1 MSHISPERSAWTEI
15 DLGSLRNNFELIR
28 HIVGPDTAVMPVI
41 KADAYGHGA
50 PRVAQVL
57 TKAGAAAF
65 AVVTLAELRQLRQN
79 QISLPVLTLSYVPP
93 RAYPELLAL
102 DGMATVYSL
111 EQAGALSAIAVSLGK
126 QARVHLKVD
135 TGLTRLGFEPT
146 EAAAE
151 QILAL
156 SRLPNLEINGL
167 FSHFADSDDSD
178 KTYSRQQLTAFN
190 AFVRELEAR
199 GLAIP
204 WKHISNSA
212 AIANIPEACW
222 NMVRPGI
229 LLHGCYAS
237 VDVPRIAG
245 VRPVMSVKAEI
256 VRLRDLP
263 KGGSVSYNCTWRA
276 GRLSRIATLPLGYAD
291 GVPRLL
297 ANQGEALIAGRRAPI
312 VGRVCMDH
320 FMVDVTDIASETQVS
335 LGDEAVFIG
344 YQGHEHITADE
355 IASMT
360 GTINYEIFCHLGLR
374 LPRIYI
380 GE

>member
-1 MSHISPERSAWTEI
+1 MEHISPERSAWAEI
-15 DLGSLRNNFELIR
+15 DLGSLRNNFALIR
-28 HIVGPDTAVMPVI
+28 HIVGPGTAIMPVV

-50 PRVAQVL
+50 PRVARAL
-57 TKAGAAAF
+57 AESGAAAF
-65 AVVTLAELRQLRQN
+65 AVVTLEELRRLREAG
-79 QISLPVLTLSYVPP
+79 ISLPVLTLSYVPP
-93 RAYPELLAL
+93 RAYPGLLEL
-102 DGMATVYSL
+102 DGMATVYSR
-111 EQAGALSAIAVSLGK
+111 EQAEELSRVAGALGRT
-126 QARVHLKVD
+126 ARVHVKVD

-146 EAAAE
+146 EQAAE
-151 QILAL
+151 QIAGL
-156 SRLPNLEINGL
+156 SRLPHLEINGL
-167 FSHFADSDDSD
+167 FSHFADSDDPD
-178 KTYSRQQLTAFN
+178 KTYSLRQLALFN
-190 AFVRELEAR
+190 DFAAELEAR

-212 AIANIPEACW
+212 AVANIPEARW

-229 LLHGCYAS
+229 LLYGCYAS

-263 KGGSVSYNCTWRA
+263 KGGSVSYNCTWQA

-297 ANQGEALIAGRRAPI
+297 ANRGETLIAGRRAPM

-320 FMVDVTDIASETQVS
+320 FMVDVTDIASETEVR
-335 LGDEAVFIG
+335 LGEEAVFIG

-355 IASMT
+355 IANMT

-374 LPRIYI
+374 LPRIYL
-380 GE
+380 GG

>member
-1 MSHISPERSAWTEI
+1 MEHLSPERSAWAEI
-15 DLGSLRNNFELIR
+15 DLGSLRNNFALIR
-28 HIVGPDTAVMPVI
+28 HIVGPGTAIMPVV

-50 PRVAQVL
+50 PQVARVLAE
-57 TKAGAAAF
+57 AGAAAF
-65 AVVTLAELRQLRQN
+65 AVVTLEEVRQLREAG
-79 QISLPVLTLSYVPP
+79 ISLPVLALSYVPP
-93 RAYPELLAL
+93 RAYPALLELE
-102 DGMATVYSL
+102 GMATVYQT
-111 EQAGALSAIAVSLGK
+111 EQAEQLSRIAGALGRV
-126 QARVHLKVD
+126 ARVHVKVD

-146 EAAAE
+146 EQAAE
-151 QILAL
+151 QIMTI
-156 SRLPNLEINGL
+156 SRLPHLEINGL
-167 FSHFADSDDSD
+167 FSHFADSDDPD
-178 KTYSRQQLTAFN
+178 KTYSLRQLMVFN
-190 AFVRELEAR
+190 AFVAELEAL

-204 WKHISNSA
+204 WRHISNSA
-212 AIANIPEACW
+212 AIANIPEARW

-256 VRLRDLP
+256 VRLCELH
-263 KGGSVSYNCTWRA
+263 KGGCVSYNCTWQA
-276 GRLSRIATLPLGYAD
+276 GRPSRIATLPLGYAD

-297 ANQGEALIAGRRAPI
+297 ANRGEALVAGRRAPI

-320 FMVDVTDIASETQVS
+320 FMVDVTDIASETEVR

-355 IASMT
+355 IANMT

-374 LPRIYI
+374 LPRIYT
-380 GE
+380 GG